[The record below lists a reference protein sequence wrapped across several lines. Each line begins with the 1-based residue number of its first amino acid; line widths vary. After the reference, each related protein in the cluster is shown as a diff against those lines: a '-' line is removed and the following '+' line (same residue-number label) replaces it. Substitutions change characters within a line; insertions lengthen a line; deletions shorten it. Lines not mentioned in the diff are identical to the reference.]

1 MFDSASFDTGSI
13 SPLSFEFGEV
23 VQQILSIGG
32 PDADDEK
39 PRIDDNQIL
48 MMVIKSFLSKQ

>member
-1 MFDSASFDTGSI
+1 MFDSASFNTGSI